1 MTNKTDLKEA
11 VFHFGAFLLKLSVV
25 TVREILPEEQHH
37 QPHDCMHKSRQEE
50 CKSPCCEV
58 RGFETDKINAQTNL
72 ANQSEKLIL
81 LQLATLQQQVY
92 GTS

>member
-1 MTNKTDLKEA
+1 
-11 VFHFGAFLLKLSVV
+11 
-25 TVREILPEEQHH
+25 
-37 QPHDCMHKSRQEE
+37 MHKSRQEE